1 MNKSN
6 IFDIDDY
13 INQLFNRLSILDSDN
28 KSLNIQLKKK
38 DEQINILLEKQ
49 KSIMQLYWLV
59 LTAILLSFFS
69 IGYYIGV
76 NSPF

>member
-59 LTAILLSFFS
+59 LTVILLSFFS
-69 IGYYIGV
+69 IGYYIGM